1 MWSDVNDYL
10 EKLKADRDKIDK
22 QIKMEEDR
30 ISAEKMSAVVKKIE
44 ALTAEEKENIL
55 SHMRHSC
62 TSCSDEYPC
71 NGYSAYS
78 GTYRCSKCM
87 MMEILNGEHGGM
99 FDFELDVSIIEV

>member
-1 MWSDVNDYL
+1 MKDYL
-10 EKLKADRDKIDK
+10 EQLKADRDKIDK

-30 ISAEKMSAVVKKIE
+30 ISAEKRSAVVKKIE
-44 ALTAEEKENIL
+44 ALTDEEKENIL
-55 SHMRHSC
+55 SHMSHSC

-71 NGYSAYS
+71 NGYSEYD

-87 MMEILNGEHGGM
+87 MMEILNGEHGGR

>member
-1 MWSDVNDYL
+1 MNDYL
-10 EKLKADRDKIDK
+10 EQLKADRDKIDK
-22 QIKMEEDR
+22 QIKIEEDR
-30 ISAEKMSAVVKKIE
+30 ISAEKRNAVVEKIE
-44 ALTAEEKENIL
+44 ALTDEEKENIL
-55 SHMRHSC
+55 SHMSHSC

-87 MMEILNGEHGGM
+87 MMEILNGEHGGR

>member
-1 MWSDVNDYL
+1 MKDYL
-10 EKLKADRDKIDK
+10 EQLKADRDKIDQ

-30 ISAEKMSAVVKKIE
+30 ITAEKRSAVVNKID
-44 ALTAEEKENIL
+44 ALTDEEKENIL
-55 SHMRHSC
+55 SHMSHSC

-78 GTYRCSKCM
+78 RTYRCSKCM
-87 MMEILNGEHGGM
+87 MMEILNGEHGGN